1 MTDELSD
8 EGEQPANA
16 NIAATHSA
24 PSPVKNRRR
33 ALRVSLFIVFAI
45 VLALLVGMA
54 GYWWLQVASN
64 YVSTNNA
71 YVDANMAN
79 VMSQT
84 SGTIAEVRAEDTQV
98 VMRGDVV
105 VVIDPADARLVLS
118 QAEAD
123 YASTVR
129 KVRQYFENNKAAA
142 AQVTLAKAV
151 LNQSEIDLAR
161 RRRLEASGSVS
172 EEDLSNA
179 QASYNTA
186 LAALGVAQG
195 QYEAQVAL
203 TVDSDVDTHPEV
215 LRARTVLDTA
225 QLALDRTIVR
235 APIDGVVIEKRVALG
250 QRVPVGASM
259 MRLVPLDEVYVNAN
273 FKEGQLTRVQLGQTA
288 TLTSDLYGKDVVYHG
303 RIVGLSGGTGAA
315 FALIPAQ
322 NATGSWIKVVQR
334 LPVRIA
340 LDAEELLE
348 HPLRVGLSMRVK
360 IDISE

>member
-1 MTDELSD
+1 M
-8 EGEQPANA
+8 
-16 NIAATHSA
+16 
-24 PSPVKNRRR
+24 
-33 ALRVSLFIVFAI
+33 
-45 VLALLVGMA
+45 
-54 GYWWLQVASN
+54 
-64 YVSTNNA
+64 
-71 YVDANMAN
+71 
-79 VMSQT
+79 
-84 SGTIAEVRAEDTQV
+84 
-98 VMRGDVV
+98 
-105 VVIDPADARLVLS
+105 
-118 QAEAD
+118 
-123 YASTVR
+123 
-129 KVRQYFENNKAAA
+129 
-142 AQVTLAKAV
+142 

-179 QASYNTA
+179 QAAYNTA

-322 NATGSWIKVVQR
+322 NATEAGSRWFNAYR
-334 LPVRIA
+334 Y
-340 LDAEELLE
+340 
-348 HPLRVGLSMRVK
+348 G
-360 IDISE
+360 